1 MAVLLLCGAR
11 SMGQTYEIIPHIASS
26 TECMHLGQIMQ
37 QRNGDL
43 VTSTLLMNCGETG
56 ADPPTSV
63 GTIFHKVSRQGIA
76 LIDTLYMDCVVPPDR
91 PQYYMMAQDP
101 SGEGNISAGI
111 ETDGYNNWLRISRF
125 TDESLEVM
133 PEQDITVP
141 LPPGELFDHPQSVF
155 LDHLCGDLWLRYNV
169 LTDDMTYNRYVER
182 YGLDGTLKN
191 RFIDLPFEFNRT
203 FGVFHDEPMEMF
215 LWDGGHSSVEIEV
228 FDEDFNLIDSFH
240 IDTIVIPDSIPVEP
254 GKDTVFLESRMAR
267 KLVVDDEDIVIASD
281 YLTFYYGQ
289 PYEEWEEGVA
299 VMRYDKRKHT
309 LKAIRFFESPM
320 AQIVGL
326 ENTGDGGVYLVYREQ
341 WHLLAMKLDEAL
353 EDIWSLQIPF
363 SNSASTFT
371 SSSIQLGANGDG
383 HGIAVFG
390 SSYDDETDTAGC
402 FYLIVNDEMWG
413 VGESAPEVRPYAYW
427 PNPAKDALHLQYSP
441 DVKPTQIELYDLQG
455 RLVRSQRNGLETLS
469 LQGLAPGTYTMRV
482 ALEDGTVFTDKVV
495 KE

>member
-101 SGEGNISAGI
+101 SGEGNIRAGI

-125 TDESLEVM
+125 TDESLEVLS
-133 PEQDITVP
+133 EQDIIVP
-141 LPPGELFDHPQSVF
+141 LPSGEMFDNPQSVF
-155 LDHLCGDLWLRYNV
+155 FDNLYGDLWLRYYV
-169 LTDDMTYNRYVER
+169 LTDDMAFNRYVEH

-191 RFIDLPFEFNRT
+191 RLIDPPFELHNT
-203 FGVFHDEPMEMF
+203 FGVFHDEPMELF
-215 LWDGGHSSVEIEV
+215 QWENGTNSVEIEV
-228 FDEDFNLIDSFH
+228 FDEEFNLIDRFS
-240 IDTIVIPDSIPVEP
+240 IDTIVIPDSIPTEV
-254 GKDTVFLESRMAR
+254 GKDTIYLESRMCR
-267 KLVVDDEDIVIASD
+267 KLIVDGEDLVLASE
-281 YLTFYYGQ
+281 YCSHYFGQ
-289 PYEEWEEGVA
+289 PYDEWEFGVA
-299 VMRYDKRKHT
+299 LLRYDKRKHT
-309 LKAIRFFESPM
+309 LKAIRFFEESPVTH
-320 AQIVGL
+320 IVGL
-326 ENTGDGGVYLVYREQ
+326 EKADGGVYFVFEDQRIV
-341 WHLLAMKLDEAL
+341 AMKLDESFN
-353 EDIWSLQIPF
+353 DIWCQQIPF
-363 SNSASTFT
+363 NISTTSFL
-371 SSSIQLGANGDG
+371 SSSIQLGTNGDEP
-383 HGIAVFG
+383 GIAVFG
-390 SSYDDETDTAGC
+390 SSYDDEMEEIGC
-402 FYLIVNDEMWG
+402 FYLIVNDNG
-413 VGESAPEVRPYAYW
+413 VGIGESASALRPYAYW
-427 PNPAKDALHLQYSP
+427 PNPAKDALHLHFSP
-441 DVKPTQIELYDLQG
+441 DVQPAQAELYDLQG
-455 RLVRSQRNGLETLS
+455 RLVRTWRNGLETLS

>member
-101 SGEGNISAGI
+101 SGEGNIRAGI
-111 ETDGYNNWLRISRF
+111 ESDGYSSLLRISRF
-125 TDESLEVM
+125 TDESLEIVS
-133 PEQDITVP
+133 EQDIVVP
-141 LPPGELFDHPQSVF
+141 LPPGDMFDKPQSIF
-155 LDHLCGDLWLRYNV
+155 LDPFYNDLWLRYFI
-169 LTDDMTYNRYVER
+169 LADDGAFNLYMER

-203 FGVFHDEPMEMF
+203 FGVFHDEPMELF
-215 LWDGGHSSVEIEV
+215 QWDGGHSSVEIEV

-413 VGESAPEVRPYAYW
+413 VGESAPEVRPYACW
-427 PNPAKDALHLQYSP
+427 PNPAKDVLHLSFSP
-441 DVKPTQIELYDLQG
+441 DVQPAQAELYDLQG
-455 RLVRSQRNGLETLS
+455 RLVRTWRNGLETLN
-469 LQGLAPGTYTMRV
+469 LQGLAPGSYTLRV
-482 ALEDGTVFTDKVV
+482 TLEDGTVFTDKVV